1 MRGLNIMVG
10 DANSNVRKE
19 MEAALY
25 QRLGHD
31 LLFRGHP
38 FRRGD
43 DQSPSLKRMA
53 DRSGL
58 AGIMQEHI
66 EATVCAGHS
75 SPRRF
80 RRSDSPVGSISGAA
94 LLRELN

>member
-1 MRGLNIMVG
+1 MC
-10 DANSNVRKE
+10 VRRWRLHYISAWATIFPF
-19 MEAALY
+19 EATL
-25 QRLGHD
+25 
-31 LLFRGHP
+31 
-38 FRRGD
+38 FRRGH
-43 DQSPSLKRMA
+43 DQSASLKRMA

-80 RRSDSPVGSISGAA
+80 RRSDSSRLNIWARLAVPTAQPVRNKACLHLI
-94 LLRELN
+94 